1 MVNIILVVIAFVSK
15 VFPFLPRRKIYLAK
29 LRSEEFK
36 PIYRCRAVDYKES
49 LIISN
54 DQTWIGV
61 RVRRI
66 PATEGRQNF

>member
-1 MVNIILVVIAFVSK
+1 MVYIILVVIAFVLK
-15 VFPFLPRRKIYLAK
+15 V
-29 LRSEEFK
+29 SEECE
-36 PIYRCRAVDYKES
+36 PIYRCGAVDYKES

-66 PATEGRQNF
+66 PATAWRQIF